1 MEAAEGRA
9 AEILGPTVLGG
20 GTDAQ
25 MHGTSET
32 GNDPGHAD
40 GSLGLCGDPDR

>member
-1 MEAAEGRA
+1 MEAAGGRA

-25 MHGTSET
+25 MHGMSET
-32 GNDPGHAD
+32 GSDPGHAD